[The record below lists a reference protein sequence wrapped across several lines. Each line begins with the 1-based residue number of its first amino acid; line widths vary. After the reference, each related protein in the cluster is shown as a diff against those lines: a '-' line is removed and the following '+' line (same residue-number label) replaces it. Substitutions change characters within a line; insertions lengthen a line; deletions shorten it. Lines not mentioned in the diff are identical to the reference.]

1 MIIKHNTT
9 TTETVQNPDG
19 TTTTKETKVL
29 TDLSS
34 LICGKITWEGSRLQV
49 ARRLEF
55 SYVFEPRDPK
65 LRQYVINLGETV
77 YAYDE
82 DGNLVFEGNVYR
94 IERNTQ
100 QSEIQ
105 VTCYD
110 HLFVLC
116 RSKMTRKFTDMTA
129 EDIAKAVCAEMGVIV
144 GNLAETGKKISFI
157 AQEKTGYQIIMIAY
171 TEAAKQINAA
181 KAKASD
187 PDVLFHPMMNGAA
200 LDIIKKGTL
209 IENWQADQFTNTENS
224 QYKES
229 IENLIDRVMIT
240 DEQGNLTGY
249 QTNDDWIKKYS
260 MFQDVYKTNPNEN
273 AQEQIKAMFH
283 GPDRSGVLDLL
294 GDYRVKS
301 SYSIAIQDTI
311 TQLTGKFWVKSD
323 THTFE
328 NGIHEMR
335 LEIEFEN
342 IMNKEDL
349 PNEKNT
355 KAGSQIIGNPGNAA
369 NAAAGVQQGFAA
381 WNGATMPSGRRGCV
395 EAATRIGSYYSP
407 YLKGEYEAGVAS
419 VPTLMSDAGDNVI
432 PFDESNLEVGDCI
445 VYDGD
450 EHVVIYAGNG
460 MYVGNNSSAAGG
472 AGAVGQGGIY
482 DIGMTPTSII
492 KTSHM

>member
-1 MIIKHNTT
+1 MIIKHYTT
-9 TTETVQNPDG
+9 KTETVQNPDG
-19 TTTTKETKVL
+19 TTSTKETKVL
-29 TDLSS
+29 TDLSP
-34 LICGKITWEGSRLQV
+34 LVRGRITWEGSRLQV

-55 SYVFEPRDPK
+55 SYVFEPRDPN
-65 LRQYVINLGETV
+65 LQQYVINLGETV

-82 DGNLVFEGNVYR
+82 EGNEVFEGNVYR

-105 VTCYD
+105 ITCYD

-129 EDIAKAVCAEMGVIV
+129 EDITKAVCAEMGVLV

-181 KAKASD
+181 KTNAAD
-187 PDVLFHPMMNGAA
+187 PDVLFHPVMNGAA
-200 LDIIKKGTL
+200 LDVIKKGTL
-209 IENWQADQFTNTENS
+209 IENWQADQFTNMENS

-240 DEQGNLTGY
+240 DEQGNVTGY
-249 QTNDDWIKKYS
+249 QSNDEWIQKYS

-283 GPDRSGVLDLL
+283 GPDREGILDLL

-301 SYSIAIQDTI
+301 SYSIAIQDII

-342 IMNKEDL
+342 IMNKEEL
-349 PNEKNT
+349 PKEKD
-355 KAGSQIIGNPGNAA
+355 KKGIGNGNMDVG
-369 NAAAGVQQGFAA
+369 AGLQAGYTAWQGS
-381 WNGATMPSGRRGCV
+381 TMPNGRNGCV
-395 EAATRIGSYYSP
+395 EATTRIGSYYSP
-407 YLKGEYEAGVAS
+407 YLKSQYDAGVAD
-419 VPTLMSDAGDNVI
+419 VPSLVANAGSANVV
-432 PFDESNLEVGDCI
+432 PFDESNLAVGDCV
-445 VYDGD
+445 VYGD
-450 EHVVIYAGNG
+450 NDHVVIYAGNG
-460 MYVGNNSSAAGG
+460 TYVGNNSSANGG
-472 AGAVGQGGIY
+472 AGGVGQGGIY
-482 DIGMTPTSII
+482 NIGQTPTKII
-492 KTSHM
+492 KTSRI